1 LRKASAIRV
10 GFIIA
15 ITVSFIPLIT
25 IQIMAFR
32 ATSAWIDP
40 ELVADVNSVLNTEQE
55 RLPVTI
61 VSYSTLT
68 QAELQQ
74 VASMGI
80 LGTTMDDIA
89 TVRLHKE
96 SIMELAKLRFVKRVE
111 SGYATPAL
119 DISVPEIGATEAWNN
134 SSAAKNQLPRGAG
147 VIVGIVDTGIDW
159 RHKDFKFENGSSKL
173 LFLWDQT
180 RSGIP
185 PHEFAYGTEWT
196 RSQLEAGLCD
206 SKDQTGHGTH
216 VAGIASGTGK
226 SIGRY
231 MGVAPD
237 SSLVIVKSGMMT
249 RKGWRF
255 RWPEVIDGVNYIWQK
270 AKALGKRA
278 VVNLSLGSN
287 SGGHDGMSSIER
299 VLDRLTSEGI
309 VVVVSAGNEG
319 IRGAHAQGN
328 LARDQTTTLTV
339 IPTVDED
346 EIYLEIWYSAS
357 DEMNISLK
365 CPDGQILNG
374 STSSSGFSTPR
385 GTIHIAQDSSGSG
398 KAWRIM
404 AVSSTNMTEDQWTVT
419 LQGSSLS
426 RPAEWDAWLST
437 KGKFLPGSGYEVT
450 PNKTVTVPGTAQNVI
465 TVGAYV
471 TRTQWTTKNGTNYQD
486 KASEALGDLAR
497 FSSWGP
503 TRDGRVKPELC
514 APGKAIVS
522 AKSIDTVSS
531 ETDPTEM
538 HSVKQGTSMA
548 APHITGVVAM
558 MMEGNP
564 YLTAY
569 AVKEIMKMTARQ
581 DVYTGETAPDS
592 SYKWGFGKVNAKK
605 AVSICKAKYEVKLVF
620 VGAPVL
626 FSPTIVVDG
635 VSKSIDDVHKPTTL
649 ELNVGTT
656 LVIMIEPVI
665 FGERSQMTIF
675 HRAVHKY
682 VFNRWTVQKN
692 GTYSL
697 TSTTQALT
705 LLIDGP
711 KTVVGEWREEIDM
724 ELDIP
729 VVGSVLFTSAALLTA
744 AILILILKGKDV
756 YVVTAN
762 LSRNRK
768 AEFTCHRAEI
778 IKKVL
783 HETVLFEGSNSSLQR
798 RYRQSEA
805 QRRRA

>member
-1 LRKASAIRV
+1 LRRGPAIKV

-15 ITVSFIPLIT
+15 ITVSFIALTPT
-25 IQIMAFR
+25 QIMAFR
-32 ATSAWIDP
+32 STTAWIDH
-40 ELVADVNSVLNTEQE
+40 ELVAGANSVLNTEQE
-55 RLPVTI
+55 KLPVTI

-68 QAELQQ
+68 QTQLQQ
-74 VASMGI
+74 VASIGV
-80 LGTTMDDIA
+80 LGTTIDDIA
-89 TVRLHKE
+89 TVRLPKE
-96 SIMELAKLRFVKRVE
+96 SIVELAKLRFVKRVE

-119 DISVPEIGATEAWNN
+119 DISVPEIGATEAWHN
-134 SSAAKNQLPRGAG
+134 SSATGNPLPRGAG

-185 PHEFAYGTEWT
+185 PHELAYGTEWT
-196 RSQLEAGLCD
+196 RSQIEAGLCD

-216 VAGIASGTGK
+216 VAGIASGTGR
-226 SIGRY
+226 SIGKY
-231 MGVAPD
+231 TGVAPD
-237 SSLVIVKSGMMT
+237 SSLIIVKSGMMT

-299 VLDRLTSEGI
+299 VLDRLVSEGV

-319 IRGAHAQGN
+319 TRGAHAQGR
-328 LARDQTTTLTV
+328 LARDETVTLTAV
-339 IPTVDED
+339 PTVDED
-346 EIYLEIWYSAS
+346 EIYLEIWYSTS

-365 CPDGQILNG
+365 CPDGQIVNG

-385 GTIHIAQDSSGSG
+385 GTIHIGHDSSGKG

-404 AVSSTNMTEDQWTVT
+404 VVSPTNMTEDQWTIS
-419 LQGSSLS
+419 LQGNSILD
-426 RPAEWDAWLST
+426 RAEWDAWLST
-437 KGKFLPGSGYEVT
+437 KGKFLPGFGYEVT
-450 PNKTVTVPGTAQNVI
+450 ANKTVTVPGTAQNVI

-497 FSSWGP
+497 FSSRGP
-503 TRDGRVKPELC
+503 TRDGRLKPELC
-514 APGKAIVS
+514 APGKVIVS
-522 AKSIDTVSS
+522 AKPIDTVGS
-531 ETDPTEM
+531 ETNPTEL

-548 APHITGVVAM
+548 APHITGVAAI
-558 MMEGNP
+558 MMECNP
-564 YLTAY
+564 DLTAS

-581 DVYTGETAPDS
+581 DIYTSETAPDS
-592 SYKWGFGKVNAKK
+592 SYKWGFGKPNAKK
-605 AVSICKAKYEVKLVF
+605 AVSICKAKYEVRLVF
-620 VGAPVL
+620 VGVPVS

-635 VSKSIDDVHKPTTL
+635 LSGSIANAQKTTTL
-649 ELNVGTT
+649 ELNAGTT
-656 LVIMIEPVI
+656 LVIMIEPI
-665 FGERSQMTIF
+665 ILGKRSQMTVF
-675 HRAVHKY
+675 HRTVPKY
-682 VFNRWTVQKN
+682 VFNRWTVQQN

-697 TSTTQALT
+697 TPTSQALT

-711 KTVVGEWREEIDM
+711 KTVVGEWREEIGI
-724 ELDIP
+724 ELDILA
-729 VVGSVLFTSAALLTA
+729 VGSVLFASAVLLTA
-744 AILILILKGKDV
+744 AILLLIVRGKDV
-756 YVVTAN
+756 HLVTAN
-762 LSRNRK
+762 QSRNRQID
-768 AEFTCHRAEI
+768 FTRHHADM
-778 IKKVL
+778 IKMVL
-783 HETVLFEGSNSSLQR
+783 HETVLSDGSNSYLQR
-798 RYRQSEA
+798 RYQQSEA